1 MRDHEWTSI
10 MGEKR
15 ERIAIHSSWF
25 VYIIRCGD
33 LSLYTGIATDVDRRF
48 AEHESQ
54 GAKAAKYLRGR
65 LPLTLLY
72 QQEIGSR
79 SEASKVELRIKSLS
93 RKEKLEL
100 IKALK

>member
-1 MRDHEWTSI
+1 MKSR
-10 MGEKR
+10 K
-15 ERIAIHSSWF
+15 ASWF

-33 LSLYTGIATDVDRRF
+33 LSLYTGIATDVDRRL

>member
-1 MRDHEWTSI
+1 MTSR
-10 MGEKR
+10 K
-15 ERIAIHSSWF
+15 ASWF

-33 LSLYTGIATDVDRRF
+33 LSLYTGIATDVNRRL

-54 GAKAAKYLRGR
+54 GTKAAKYLRGR

-93 RKEKLEL
+93 RKEKLAL

>member
-1 MRDHEWTSI
+1 MKSR
-10 MGEKR
+10 K
-15 ERIAIHSSWF
+15 SSWF

>member
-1 MRDHEWTSI
+1 MKSR
-10 MGEKR
+10 G
-15 ERIAIHSSWF
+15 SSWF
-25 VYIIRCGD
+25 VYIIQCGD
-33 LSLYTGIATDVDRRF
+33 FSLYTGIATDVDRRF

-54 GAKAAKYLRGR
+54 GAKSAKYLRGR
-65 LPLTLLY
+65 IPLTLLY

-100 IKALK
+100 IKALM